1 MGDLLKIRK
10 RFIVGVTSLGA
21 INLALLVYLLW
32 PGPAQPSQEAL
43 QQQYNKLSREVAL
56 WEKSNPEKTRTDLKQ
71 LYADNLPGRWSQI
84 SEQVNKL
91 IRETGV
97 AAQSIHYPTENA
109 EKSAPPDVQQVK
121 IETTV
126 TGDYSKVARFI
137 NALEQDKLL
146 FIIEKI
152 SLNGQEGGAV
162 VSLQI
167 TFDTFLKEKA

>member
-1 MGDLLKIRK
+1 MGDLLTIRK
-10 RFIVGVTSLGA
+10 RFVVGVTVLGA

-32 PGPAQPSQEAL
+32 PTPAQRSPEAL
-43 QQQYNKLSREVAL
+43 QQQYKSLSREVEL
-56 WEKSNPEKTRTDLKQ
+56 WKKSNPEKTRADLKQ

-84 SEQVNKL
+84 SQQVDKL

-97 AAQSIHYPTENA
+97 TAQSIHYPTENA
-109 EKSAPPDVQQVK
+109 EKGALPDVQQVK

-146 FIIEKI
+146 FIIERI
-152 SLNGQEGGAV
+152 SLSGQEGGAV

>member
-1 MGDLLKIRK
+1 MRDLLQIKK
-10 RFIVGVTSLGA
+10 RFILGVVILGT

-32 PGPAQPSQEAL
+32 PGPARPSQEAL
-43 QQQYNKLSREVAL
+43 RQQYNSLSREVAL
-56 WEKSNPEKTRTDLKQ
+56 WEKSNPEKTRADLKQ

-84 SEQVNKL
+84 SQQVDKL

-97 AAQSIHYPTENA
+97 AAQSIHYPTEDA
-109 EKSAPPDVQQVK
+109 EKAALPDVQQVK

>member
-1 MGDLLKIRK
+1 MGDLVRMRK
-10 RFIVGVTSLGA
+10 RFMLGA
-21 INLALLVYLLW
+21 TILAVINLVQLVYLLW
-32 PGPAQPSQEAL
+32 PGPTQPSRDIL
-43 QQQYNKLSREVAL
+43 QQEYYNLSREVAL
-56 WEKSNPEKTRTDLKQ
+56 WEKSNPEKTRAELKQ
-71 LYADNLPGRWSQI
+71 LYAENLPERWSQI
-84 SEQVNKL
+84 SQQVDKL
-91 IRETGV
+91 IRDTGV
-97 AAQSIHYPTENA
+97 TAQSIHYPTENA
-109 EKSAPPDVQQVK
+109 EKPALPDVQQVK

-167 TFDTFLKEKA
+167 TFDTFLKVQA